1 MTGTLKNKLY
11 IILLILLIITAFP
24 IFSSVSYAKDFNYKT
39 YSVILNNYI
48 HLDKTIKGF
57 TLSVTDYDN
66 LFKEHEDPGSDYSK
80 LLQQLSG
87 FDPGNIL
94 KREDQIAFWINVYN
108 IGAIKII
115 LDHYP
120 TDSIRSSKINW
131 LTNPW
136 NKKIINVN
144 GEMYALGQIEHD
156 ILLGDY
162 GELRAHFAI
171 VCASLSCPEIAPK
184 VYRGHKLDQQL
195 TRQAQ
200 KFFSYP
206 KKGISIDRSKNI
218 VYVSRIFKFDSKNF
232 GKGKEDIIPFI
243 LPFIE
248 SENDR
253 EYLKNSKYE
262 LEFLDYNWELNTLK
276 NAK

>member
-1 MTGTLKNKLY
+1 MTGILKNKLY
-11 IILLILLIITAFP
+11 IILQILLIITAFP
-24 IFSSVSYAKDFNYKT
+24 AFSTSLYAQDFNYDT
-39 YSVILNNYI
+39 YTIILNKYI
-48 HLDKTIKGF
+48 HLDKTIKDF
-57 TLSVTDYDN
+57 TLNVTDYEN
-66 LFKEHEDPGSDYSK
+66 LFKEHEDPNSDYSK
-80 LLQQLSG
+80 LLKQLTG
-87 FDPGNIL
+87 FDPGIIS

-120 TDSIRSSKINW
+120 ADSIRSSKINW

-144 GEMYALGQIEHD
+144 GEMYALGQIEHE
-156 ILLGDY
+156 ILLGKY
-162 GELRAHFAI
+162 RELRAHFAV
-171 VCASLSCPEIAPK
+171 VCASLSCPEIAK
-184 VYRGHKLDQQL
+184 EEYRGDKLDQQL
-195 TRQAQ
+195 TRQAK

-232 GKGKEDIIPFI
+232 GKGKEDIISFI

-253 EYLKNSKYE
+253 EYLKNSEYE
-262 LEFLDYNWELNTLK
+262 LEFLNYNWELNTLK
-276 NAK
+276 DAK